1 MMKREKNTKEKV
13 KTRRCTNTSS
23 IYLLL
28 VREKM
33 IGKKKRKE
41 KRPIECTDSFHSG
54 DIYVDC
60 KQKRTMIALRR
71 NYYAVYY

>member
-1 MMKREKNTKEKV
+1 MYEYFVHLFASSKRKE
-13 KTRRCTNTSS
+13 
-23 IYLLL
+23 
-28 VREKM
+28 M

-54 DIYVDC
+54 DIYTDC

-71 NYYAVYY
+71 KYYVVYY